1 MNYSQPMVLD
11 ATETMKMNEMMEHM
25 TNDITKITGATFQF
39 ITHFCFCNNKHLADL
54 AWGP

>member
-1 MNYSQPMVLD
+1 MVLD